1 MAGAKQDNCLAPAFF
16 CPNLL
21 KAIPIN
27 PWECNDSGMSQFSVF
42 ESTVLIHLPVHR
54 VWELLT
60 DWAAAPLWIPGIG
73 SMHSDDPEL
82 KVGTNLVYRVS
93 GHERTYRVYELIENR
108 LLILHTSENPDGLSY
123 RYDLKDD
130 AGYTEVVLQVA
141 IINPDLSVDECE
153 ELAANVRES
162 EGDKLD
168 QLRLYAE
175 QAP

>member
-1 MAGAKQDNCLAPAFF
+1 M
-16 CPNLL
+16 
-21 KAIPIN
+21 
-27 PWECNDSGMSQFSVF
+27 
-42 ESTVLIHLPVHR
+42 
-54 VWELLT
+54 
-60 DWAAAPLWIPGIG
+60 
-73 SMHSDDPEL
+73 
-82 KVGTNLVYRVS
+82 
-93 GHERTYRVYELIENR
+93 
-108 LLILHTSENPDGLSY
+108 HTSENPDGLSY

-141 IINPDLSVDECE
+141 IINPDLSVEQCE

>member
-1 MAGAKQDNCLAPAFF
+1 
-16 CPNLL
+16 
-21 KAIPIN
+21 
-27 PWECNDSGMSQFSVF
+27 MSQFSVF

-60 DWAAAPLWIPGIG
+60 DWAAAPLWIHGIG
-73 SMHSDDPEL
+73 SMHSDSPEL
-82 KVGTNLVYRVS
+82 KVGTNLVYRVA
-93 GHERTYRVYELIENR
+93 GHERAYRVHDLIENR
-108 LLILHTSENPDGLSY
+108 LLIMHTSENPDGLSY

-141 IINPDLSVDECE
+141 IINPDLSVEQCE